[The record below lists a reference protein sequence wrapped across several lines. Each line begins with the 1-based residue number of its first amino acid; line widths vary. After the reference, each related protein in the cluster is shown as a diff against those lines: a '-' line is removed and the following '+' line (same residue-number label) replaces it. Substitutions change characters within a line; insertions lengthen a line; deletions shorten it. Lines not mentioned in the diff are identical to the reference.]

1 MTVATQKPADS
12 PSSPGNSKH
21 PEPASRE
28 FDPTPYLRQ
37 IRGRG
42 GQTSE
47 YLDVRHRV
55 LWLRTV
61 HPDAQILTE
70 LLQIDDGSAVFRA
83 SVTIPGGGSA
93 TGHGSESRSDFVDF
107 VEKAETKALGRAL
120 NALGFGVQFAET
132 EGEETRNTVVRSM
145 ERERDLRPAGKTANR
160 TPGQNWTLFWEWA
173 RGVGFSSKDEVERAL
188 GKTMDGLT
196 PAELQAILSPLVQGL
211 GATG

>member
-1 MTVATQKPADS
+1 MTVTTQKPADS
-12 PSSPGNSKH
+12 PSSPGNSEH

-132 EGEETRNTVVRSM
+132 EGEERETPSSDRWNGSEIAVRRAKRRTELPVRTGRSSGSGRAGSDSPAKTRSSGLLAKPWTV
-145 ERERDLRPAGKTANR
+145 
-160 TPGQNWTLFWEWA
+160 
-173 RGVGFSSKDEVERAL
+173 
-188 GKTMDGLT
+188 
-196 PAELQAILSPLVQGL
+196 
-211 GATG
+211 